1 MSEGESVSDFNCCG
15 LKTGEA
21 GSTGLTGRLD
31 SRPVGPVRADAN
43 SSFGNIC
50 PNFCELKLYYL
61 GTETK
66 KFNHS

>member
-1 MSEGESVSDFNCCG
+1 MSEGERECVSDFNCCG

-31 SRPVGPVRADAN
+31 RSNWSGPMQIQALVIFVPIFAN
-43 SSFGNIC
+43 S
-50 PNFCELKLYYL
+50 NFYYL

-66 KFNHS
+66 KI

>member
-1 MSEGESVSDFNCCG
+1 MSDFNCCG
-15 LKTGEA
+15 LKIGEA

-31 SRPVGPVRADAN
+31 RSDQSGPMQIQA
-43 SSFGNIC
+43 GNIC